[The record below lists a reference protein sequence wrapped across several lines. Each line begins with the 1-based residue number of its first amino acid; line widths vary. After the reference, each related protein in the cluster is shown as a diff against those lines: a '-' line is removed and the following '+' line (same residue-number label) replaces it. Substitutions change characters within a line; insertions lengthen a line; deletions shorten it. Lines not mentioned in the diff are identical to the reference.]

1 VPGGLAHPAE
11 AAIEIIQRP
20 PSATKTVRGDAR
32 GPDHGNCR
40 LVGVSM
46 AGAEAIAFLGL
57 GVLVMRNKVN
67 AAEKQEAEED
77 WVGET
82 GGEAGGRRRDFLATL
97 HRDIPL
103 SPTLRP
109 RELVGLISGRD
120 PGGLWAMDLIKVEK
134 VITDSAVAGG
144 WR

>member
-1 VPGGLAHPAE
+1 MSAPISVPGGLAHPAE

-20 PSATKTVRGDAR
+20 PSATKTVRGTPE
-32 GPDHGNCR
+32 G
-40 LVGVSM
+40 LTMVVGVSM

-57 GVLVMRNKVN
+57 GVLVMRNKVD
-67 AAEKQEAEED
+67 AAEKREAEED

-120 PGGLWAMDLIKVEK
+120 PGSLWAMDLLKVEK
-134 VITDSAVAGG
+134 VIIAGG